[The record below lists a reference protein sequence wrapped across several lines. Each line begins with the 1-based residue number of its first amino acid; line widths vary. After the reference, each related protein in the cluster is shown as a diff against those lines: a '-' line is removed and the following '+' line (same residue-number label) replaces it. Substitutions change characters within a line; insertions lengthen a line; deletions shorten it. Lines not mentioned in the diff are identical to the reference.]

1 MLVLILKCCVLQYR
15 CIILIIEN
23 DFLRKTTY
31 QSKFCEI
38 KYLIKK
44 INLFDNVSSRKAIL
58 LSCMSIFAAILVR
71 IFPHSDWIIPNTDI
85 FYGVTV
91 FHYTHYIINVIYFL
105 LFYGKKSLVHLII
118 LLTHLFTDVNKYWF
132 FHCLAN

>member
-71 IFPHSDWIIPNTDI
+71 IFPAFGLNNSEYGHFLRSDCFSLHSLYYKCYLFSFILWKKEFGSFNNFADTS
-85 FYGVTV
+85 FY
-91 FHYTHYIINVIYFL
+91 
-105 LFYGKKSLVHLII
+105 
-118 LLTHLFTDVNKYWF
+118 
-132 FHCLAN
+132 